1 MSTAKIT
8 ETARYLT
15 FRLGGELFAINV
27 FKARE
32 VLDLSHITRVP
43 TAPGYLRGVV
53 NVRGNAIPVVDL
65 RTKCGLPAA
74 PDTRNTRI
82 IVMELQVDGGNIV
95 VGGLADAVHEVL
107 ELEPHEINEA
117 PSVGMRWRTDLILGM
132 GRRDD
137 RFTIILDIEK
147 VFSSDE
153 VVTLTESATGS
164 PTAHGGAG
172 DSAPRAAVAATA

>member
-15 FRLGGELFAINV
+15 FRLGDELFAINV

-65 RTKCGLPAA
+65 RAKFRLPQSA
-74 PDTRNTRI
+74 DTLHTRI
-82 IVMELQVDGGNIV
+82 IVMELQMDGETVV

-107 ELEPHEINEA
+107 ELEPQEINEP
-117 PSVGMRWRTDLILGM
+117 PSLGMKWRTDLILGM
-132 GRRDD
+132 GRRND
-137 RFTIILDIEK
+137 RFTIILDIER
-147 VFSSDE
+147 VFSTE
-153 VVTLTESATGS
+153 ELEALTQPAAAPS
-164 PTAHGGAG
+164 TA
-172 DSAPRAAVAATA
+172 

>member
-15 FRLGGELFAINV
+15 FRLGDELFATNV
-27 FKARE
+27 FKVRE

-65 RTKCGLPAA
+65 RSKFGLPQAA
-74 PDTRNTRI
+74 DTLHTRI
-82 IVMELQVDGGNIV
+82 IVMELQVDGEQVV

-107 ELEPHEINEA
+107 ELEPNEINDP
-117 PSVGMRWRTDLILGM
+117 PSLGMRWRTDLILGM
-132 GRRDD
+132 GRRND

-147 VFSSDE
+147 VFS
-153 VVTLTESATGS
+153 TEEIAALAEAAPTGE
-164 PTAHGGAG
+164 PAL
-172 DSAPRAAVAATA
+172 APA

>member
-1 MSTAKIT
+1 MSTSKIT

-15 FRLGGELFAINV
+15 FKLGEELFAINV

-65 RTKCGLPAA
+65 RSKFGLSQTA
-74 PDTRNTRI
+74 DTLSTRI
-82 IVMELQVDGGNIV
+82 IVMDLQMDGQNVV

-107 ELEPHEINEA
+107 ELEPHEINEP
-117 PSVGMRWRTDLILGM
+117 PSLGLRWRTDLILGM
-132 GRRDD
+132 GRRND
-137 RFTIILDIEK
+137 RFTIILDIER
-147 VFSSDE
+147 VFSSE
-153 VVTLTESATGS
+153 ELGVLTEATEPA
-164 PTAHGGAG
+164 PTL
-172 DSAPRAAVAATA
+172 V

>member
-1 MSTAKIT
+1 MSSAKIT

-15 FRLGGELFAINV
+15 FRLGDELFAINV

-65 RTKCGLPAA
+65 RTKFGLPETA
-74 PDTRNTRI
+74 DTLNTRI
-82 IVMELQVDGGNIV
+82 IVMDLQIDGADIV

-107 ELEPHEINEA
+107 ELEPHEINDP
-117 PSVGMRWRTDLILGM
+117 PSLGMRWRTDLILGM
-132 GRRDD
+132 GRRND
-137 RFTIILDIEK
+137 RFTIILDIER
-147 VFSSDE
+147 VFSTEDTALVSD
-153 VVTLTESATGS
+153 
-164 PTAHGGAG
+164 
-172 DSAPRAAVAATA
+172 AVAASTAA

>member
-1 MSTAKIT
+1 MSTVKIT

-15 FRLGGELFAINV
+15 FKLGDELFAINV

-65 RTKCGLPAA
+65 RAKFGLPQTA
-74 PDTRNTRI
+74 DTLQTRI
-82 IVMELQVDGGNIV
+82 IVMDLQMDGQSVV

-107 ELEPHEINEA
+107 ELEPQDINDP
-117 PSVGMRWRTDLILGM
+117 PSLGMRWRTDLILGM
-132 GRRDD
+132 GRRND
-137 RFTIILDIEK
+137 RFTIILDIER
-147 VFSSDE
+147 VFSSE
-153 VVTLTESATGS
+153 EIGVLAETG
-164 PTAHGGAG
+164 
-172 DSAPRAAVAATA
+172 APALATA

>member
-15 FRLGGELFAINV
+15 FRLGEELFAINV

-32 VLDLSHITRVP
+32 VLDISHITRVP

-65 RTKCGLPAA
+65 RSKFGLPPV
-74 PDTRNTRI
+74 PDTLHTRI
-82 IVMELQVDGGNIV
+82 IVMELHLDDQTVV

-107 ELEPHEINEA
+107 ELEPHEINDP
-117 PSVGMRWRTDLILGM
+117 PSLGMRWRTDLILGL
-132 GRRDD
+132 GRRDEH
-137 RFTIILDIEK
+137 FIIILDIER
-147 VFSSDE
+147 VFSSE
-153 VVTLTESATGS
+153 ELSSLVPE
-164 PTAHGGAG
+164 TA
-172 DSAPRAAVAATA
+172 AATT

>member
-15 FRLGGELFAINV
+15 FRLGDELFAINV

-65 RTKCGLPAA
+65 RAKFGLPQAA
-74 PDTRNTRI
+74 DTLNTRI
-82 IVMELQVDGGNIV
+82 IVMELQVDGEPIV

-107 ELEPHEINEA
+107 ELEPQEINDP
-117 PSVGMRWRTDLILGM
+117 PSLGLRWRTDLILGM

-137 RFTIILDIEK
+137 RFTIILDIER
-147 VFSSDE
+147 VFS
-153 VVTLTESATGS
+153 TEDLVALAESSGR
-164 PTAHGGAG
+164 P
-172 DSAPRAAVAATA
+172 APVAA

>member
-15 FRLGGELFAINV
+15 FRLGEELFAINV

-65 RTKCGLPAA
+65 RMKFGLPQAA
-74 PDTRNTRI
+74 DTLQTRI
-82 IVMELQVDGGNIV
+82 IVMELQVDGQSVV

-107 ELEPHEINEA
+107 ELEPHEINDP
-117 PSVGMRWRTDLILGM
+117 PSLGMRWRTDLILGM
-132 GRRDD
+132 GRRND
-137 RFTIILDIEK
+137 RFTIILDIER
-147 VFSSDE
+147 VFSTEELSA
-153 VVTLTESATGS
+153 VT
-164 PTAHGGAG
+164 
-172 DSAPRAAVAATA
+172 DSAPAAESAAVNA

>member
-43 TAPGYLRGVV
+43 TSPGYLRGVV

-65 RTKCGLPAA
+65 RSKFALPVAE
-74 PDTRNTRI
+74 DTLSTRI
-82 IVMELQVDGGNIV
+82 IVMELQIDGQSVV
-95 VGGLADAVHEVL
+95 VGGLADAVHEVI
-107 ELEPHEINEA
+107 ELEPHEINDP
-117 PSVGMRWRTDLILGM
+117 PSLGLRWRTDLILGM
-132 GRRDD
+132 GRRED
-137 RFTIILDIEK
+137 RFTIILDIER
-147 VFSSDE
+147 VFSTEE
-153 VVTLTESATGS
+153 VVALAEN
-164 PTAHGGAG
+164 TA
-172 DSAPRAAVAATA
+172 AAVA

>member
-1 MSTAKIT
+1 MSTSRIT

-15 FRLGGELFAINV
+15 FRLGDELFAINV

-65 RTKCGLPAA
+65 RSKFGLPETV
-74 PDTRNTRI
+74 DTLNTRI
-82 IVMELQVDGGNIV
+82 IVMDLAIDGAQVV

-107 ELEPHEINEA
+107 ELEPQEINEP
-117 PSVGMRWRTDLILGM
+117 PSLGMR
-132 GRRDD
+132 D
-137 RFTIILDIEK
+137 RK
-147 VFSSDE
+147 S
-153 VVTLTESATGS
+153 VV
-164 PTAHGGAG
+164 
-172 DSAPRAAVAATA
+172 

>member
-1 MSTAKIT
+1 MSTSKIT

-65 RTKCGLPAA
+65 RSKFGLPAVA
-74 PDTRNTRI
+74 DTLHTRI
-82 IVMELQVDGGNIV
+82 IVMELQIDGESVV
-95 VGGLADAVHEVL
+95 VGGLADAVHEVM
-107 ELEPHEINEA
+107 ELEPHEINDP
-117 PSVGMRWRTDLILGM
+117 PSLGMRWRTDLILGM
-132 GRRDD
+132 GRRGD
-137 RFTIILDIEK
+137 RFTIILDIER
-147 VFSSDE
+147 VFTTE
-153 VVTLTESATGS
+153 ELVTLTENAH
-164 PTAHGGAG
+164 PTA
-172 DSAPRAAVAATA
+172 AAIA

>member
-15 FRLGGELFAINV
+15 FRLGDELFAINV

-43 TAPGYLRGVV
+43 TAPAYLRGVV

-65 RTKCGLPAA
+65 RSKFGLPQAA
-74 PDTRNTRI
+74 DTLHTRI
-82 IVMELQVDGGNIV
+82 IVMELQVDGEPIV
-95 VGGLADAVHEVL
+95 VGGLADAVHEVI
-107 ELEPHEINEA
+107 ELEPHEINDPPA
-117 PSVGMRWRTDLILGM
+117 LGLRWRTDLILGM

-137 RFTIILDIEK
+137 RFTIILDIER
-147 VFSSDE
+147 VFSADD
-153 VVTLTESATGS
+153 LA
-164 PTAHGGAG
+164 AL
-172 DSAPRAAVAATA
+172 APVAECPA

>member
-15 FRLGGELFAINV
+15 FRLGDELFAINV

-43 TAPGYLRGVV
+43 TAPAYLRGVV

-65 RTKCGLPAA
+65 RNKFGLPQTG
-74 PDTRNTRI
+74 DTLNTRI
-82 IVMELQVDGGNIV
+82 IVMELQVDGEAIV
-95 VGGLADAVHEVL
+95 VGGLADAVHEVV
-107 ELEPHEINEA
+107 ELEPHEINDPPA
-117 PSVGMRWRTDLILGM
+117 LGLRWRTDLILGM

-137 RFTIILDIEK
+137 RFTIILDIER
-147 VFSSDE
+147 VFSADD
-153 VVTLTESATGS
+153 LAALLPAAPS
-164 PTAHGGAG
+164 PAG
-172 DSAPRAAVAATA
+172 IVA

>member
-15 FRLGGELFAINV
+15 FRLGDELFAINV

-43 TAPGYLRGVV
+43 TAPAYLRGVV

-65 RTKCGLPAA
+65 RSKFGLPQAA
-74 PDTRNTRI
+74 DTLNTRI
-82 IVMELQVDGGNIV
+82 IVLELQVDGQPIV

-107 ELEPHEINEA
+107 ELEPHEINDPPA
-117 PSVGMRWRTDLILGM
+117 LGLRWRTDLILGL

-137 RFTIILDIEK
+137 SFTIILDIER
-147 VFSSDE
+147 VFSAEDLA
-153 VVTLTESATGS
+153 VLAGTSAR
-164 PTAHGGAG
+164 PT
-172 DSAPRAAVAATA
+172 PVAA

>member
-15 FRLGGELFAINV
+15 FRLGDEMFAINV

-32 VLDLSHITRVP
+32 VLDVSHITRVP

-65 RTKCGLPAA
+65 RRKFGLPQVS
-74 PDTRNTRI
+74 DTFNTRI
-82 IVMELQVDGGNIV
+82 IVMELVIDGETV
-95 VGGLADAVHEVL
+95 VAGGLADSVHEVL
-107 ELEPHEINEA
+107 ELEPHEINDPPA
-117 PSVGMRWRTDLILGM
+117 LGMRWRTDLILGL

-137 RFTIILDIEK
+137 KFIIILDIER
-147 VFSSDE
+147 VFSAEDIAALAE
-153 VVTLTESATGS
+153 AAPVSA
-164 PTAHGGAG
+164 
-172 DSAPRAAVAATA
+172 SA

>member
-15 FRLGGELFAINV
+15 FRLGDGMFAINV

-32 VLDLSHITRVP
+32 VLDVSHITRVP

-65 RTKCGLPAA
+65 RRKFGLPQIA
-74 PDTRNTRI
+74 DTCNTRI
-82 IVMELQVDGGNIV
+82 IVMELVIDGETV
-95 VGGLADAVHEVL
+95 VAGGLAVSVHEVI
-107 ELEPHEINEA
+107 ELVPHEINDPPA
-117 PSVGMRWRTDLILGM
+117 LGMRWRTDLILGL

-137 RFTIILDIEK
+137 KFIIILDIER
-147 VFSSDE
+147 VFSTEDIAA
-153 VVTLTESATGS
+153 LTEA
-164 PTAHGGAG
+164 
-172 DSAPRAAVAATA
+172 APATASA